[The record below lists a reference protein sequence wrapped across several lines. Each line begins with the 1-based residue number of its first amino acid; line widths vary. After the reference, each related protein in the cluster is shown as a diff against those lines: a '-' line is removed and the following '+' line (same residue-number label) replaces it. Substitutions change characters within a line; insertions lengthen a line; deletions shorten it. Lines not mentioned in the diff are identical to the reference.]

1 MLPLTVPRT
10 GSDVDQLQLSRGEL
24 DRGTRQGA
32 IGLDESGNRA
42 GSTEFDCQTQL
53 SILNYQMGLLH

>member
-1 MLPLTVPRT
+1 
-10 GSDVDQLQLSRGEL
+10 
-24 DRGTRQGA
+24 
-32 IGLDESGNRA
+32 LDESGNRA